1 MDLHELKISDAEDD
15 SSSEDEEAID
25 ELDPIAAE
33 RRRRV
38 KAQDRLRR
46 SAGEPVKPEVSEV
59 LKLSDGF
66 LSMLRMVLSE

>member
-1 MDLHELKISDAEDD
+1 MDLHELNISNAEDE
-15 SSSEDEEAID
+15 SSSDEEEAAD

-33 RRRRV
+33 RRRRA

-59 LKLSDGF
+59 LKLRDSF